1 MIPSLLPEQ
10 ALSELGRTEG
20 GPDTLALLVRDQQM
34 RRLLLLRAVLDAVEE
49 ADAEICPPVLRQ
61 RFRSDWALLEE
72 ADRAGEAEEPPGE
85 GKGVRHSPARTQIL
99 YPLVG
104 PWARG
109 CLRALSTKTIPRT
122 ARQRRAR
129 SLRRE
134 LCYFSALA
142 AAAAVRAGVSF
153 SARLSAQDGMLA
165 LPSLGALGA
174 LGAIGDG
181 DVEVVARDGRMTLRR
196 RGEADVVVVVA
207 EREAPTAFGTGLG
220 PAPGAGFAT
229 WSAATAWKPVQLL
242 PGLLPESVPVPL
254 DDLDPHRTVDGG
266 SRHQALSGPAT
277 LDEAAR
283 ERWLTSWTGVRS
295 ILRLG
300 GEHRVAEVATLL
312 RCLVPLAPPA
322 GHAAPD
328 GGTGSCSGTRREA
341 FGAVLSSTPPTP
353 ATFAATLVHEMQHA
367 KLAALSDMV
376 VLHRE
381 GAQERYFAPWR
392 PDPRPYDGLL
402 QGAYSHVALADFFQR
417 CALAATVRPE
427 QRSIAWGEHARYR
440 AQVRMTLPVLAASTA
455 LTAQGRLLVAR
466 LTEECERMGE
476 EPPPPGMQIRA
487 EERVSS
493 AHARW
498 FRCRT
503 PAE

>member
-72 ADRAGEAEEPPGE
+72 ADRAGEAGEPPGE

-174 LGAIGDG
+174 IGDG

-196 RGEADVVVVVA
+196 HGEADVVVDVA
-207 EREAPTAFGTGLG
+207 EREALTASGAGLG

-367 KLAALSDMV
+367 KLAALSDVV

-381 GAQERYFAPWR
+381 GPQERYFAPWR

-402 QGAYSHVALADFFQR
+402 QGVYSHVALADFYQR
-417 CALAATVRPE
+417 CALVAAARPG
-427 QRSIAWGEHARYR
+427 QREAAWREHARYR
-440 AQVRMTLPVLAASTA
+440 AQTRMTLPVLAASES
-455 LTAQGRLLVAR
+455 
-466 LTEECERMGE
+466 LTETGRSLVNQLLRECDRMGE
-476 EPPPPGMQIRA
+476 APPPAGVRIDA
-487 EERVSS
+487 EERVRD

-498 FRCRT
+498 VRCNAPT
-503 PAE
+503 E

>member
-20 GPDTLALLVRDQQM
+20 GPDTLALLVRDQQV

-49 ADAEICPPVLRQ
+49 ADAEICPPALRQ
-61 RFRSDWALLEE
+61 RFRTDWALLEE

-85 GKGVRHSPARTQIL
+85 GKSVRHSPARTQIL

-122 ARQRRAR
+122 ARQRRAL

-134 LCYFSALA
+134 LGYFSALA
-142 AAAAVRAGVSF
+142 AAAAVRAGVPF
-153 SARLSAQDGMLA
+153 SARLSAYDGVLA

-174 LGAIGDG
+174 IGGG
-181 DVEVVARDGRMTLRR
+181 DIEVVARDGRVTLRR
-196 RGEADVVVVVA
+196 RGEVDVAVDVA
-207 EREAPTAFGTGLG
+207 ERDAPTAFGVGLG
-220 PAPGAGFAT
+220 LAPVTGFAT
-229 WSAATAWKPVQLL
+229 RSAATAWKPVHLL
-242 PGLLPESVPVPL
+242 PGLLPESAPVPL
-254 DDLDPHRTVDGG
+254 DDLDPHRTVDGD

-277 LDEAAR
+277 LDKAER
-283 ERWLTSWTGVRS
+283 ERWLTSWAGVRS
-295 ILRLG
+295 ILQLG
-300 GEHRVAEVATLL
+300 GEHRVAEVAALL

-322 GHAAPD
+322 GHGAPD

-341 FGAVLSSTPPTP
+341 FGAVLSSTPPTS
-353 ATFAATLVHEMQHA
+353 ATFAATLVHEVQHA

-381 GAQERYFAPWR
+381 GPQKRHFAPWR

-417 CALAATVRPE
+417 CALAATPRPE

-440 AQVRMTLPVLAASTA
+440 AQVMVTLPVLAASTA
-455 LTAQGRLLVAR
+455 LTAQGRLLVDR

-476 EPPPPGMQIRA
+476 EPPPRGMQIRA
-487 EERVSS
+487 EERVSA

-498 FRCRT
+498 MRCRT

>member
-72 ADRAGEAEEPPGE
+72 ADRAGEAEEPPAE

-142 AAAAVRAGVSF
+142 AAAAVRAGVPF
-153 SARLSAQDGMLA
+153 SARLSAQDGMLV
-165 LPSLGALGA
+165 LPSLGA

-196 RGEADVVVVVA
+196 RGEADVVVDVA
-207 EREAPTAFGTGLG
+207 EREAPTASGAGLG

-312 RCLVPLAPPA
+312 RCLVPLAAPA

-367 KLAALSDMV
+367 KLAALSDVV

-381 GAQERYFAPWR
+381 GPQERYFAPWR

-402 QGAYSHVALADFFQR
+402 QGVYSHVALADFYQR
-417 CALAATVRPE
+417 CALVAAARPG
-427 QRSIAWGEHARYR
+427 QREAAWREHARYR
-440 AQVRMTLPVLAASTA
+440 AQTRMTLPVLAASES
-455 LTAQGRLLVAR
+455 
-466 LTEECERMGE
+466 LTETGRSLVNQLLRECDRMGE
-476 EPPPPGMQIRA
+476 APPPAGVRIDA
-487 EERVSS
+487 EERVRD

-498 FRCRT
+498 VRCNAPT
-503 PAE
+503 E